1 MKEEVVIKFAVYD
14 SETSEQ
20 KRTTYRVIRRGGW
33 LYYVEVYRSKEHEW
47 VNAFGQVSFV
57 SIDAALASAR
67 FQKIFKCKQNI

>member
-14 SETSEQ
+14 CKTSVQ
-20 KRTTYRVIRRGGW
+20 RRTTYRVVKRDA
-33 LYYVEVYRSKEHEW
+33 LYYIEVYRSKEHEW

-67 FQKIFKCKQNI
+67 FQKIFKCKLED

>member
-20 KRTTYRVIRRGGW
+20 KRTTYRVIRRGW
-33 LYYVEVYRSKEHEW
+33 LYYIEVYRSKEHEW

-57 SIDAALASAR
+57 SIDAVLASAR